1 MFPVHLPLV
10 KFFWWRCSW
19 RCIYVKMHSCVRC
32 VAGRT
37 YCCWLNYRDWWR
49 CIFSGGDVW
58 ILFEMYCSWSR
69 RIGSGEMY
77 CLSSRCMDLVGDV
90 LRCLGSGRDV
100 LLQFEMYGS
109 SSRCIVPG
117 TVELVLVEMYC
128 SCSRC
133 MDLFEMHC
141 SWSRCIGYGD
151 IFLLFQMDSC
161 GDRLPSDY
169 CSCSRCIPL
178 RGIVAVRQKGGDI
191 FLL

>member
-1 MFPVHLPLV
+1 
-10 KFFWWRCSW
+10 
-19 RCIYVKMHSCVRC
+19 
-32 VAGRT
+32 
-37 YCCWLNYRDWWR
+37 
-49 CIFSGGDVW
+49 
-58 ILFEMYCSWSR
+58 MYCSWSR

-141 SWSRCIGYGD
+141 SWSRCIGYGRVGFLQFEMYGSCSRCIVPCRDVWVRFEMYCSSSRCIDVRQIAAGGHGFLNGGD